1 MCTEERERAAS
12 RCVMIGG
19 GVTKVR
25 ENKKERK
32 KERKGRHTF
41 LCDIPWL
48 IIDGVSSKKGDSVR
62 LAGDSASTA
71 LRPRTDAFVKAFET
85 TWVLWA
91 VKKGQIALFSLLCF
105 FLV

>member
-1 MCTEERERAAS
+1 MCNDRREGLQRK
-12 RCVMIGG
+12 RGQ
-19 GVTKVR
+19 KR
-25 ENKKERK
+25 KKKNERK
-32 KERKGRHTF
+32 RRHTF

-48 IIDGVSSKKGDSVR
+48 IIDGVSSKKGGSVR

-85 TWVLWA
+85 AWVLWA
-91 VKKGQIALFSLLCF
+91 VKRGQIAFFSLLCF